1 MNRLITGLVVL
12 VGALVAFYVG
22 AKYGEA
28 HASTTATAS
37 NATSAGARSG
47 TAASPGAGGRTGAG
61 GAFAPVAAGQI
72 VSLSGGI
79 MTVQDR
85 QTGKDV
91 KVSIASARITKTT
104 QGTAADL
111 TQNTVV
117 TVSGQKGADGV
128 VNAQAIA
135 IGGGGF
141 GGGGGRVRPS
151 PSPST

>member
-28 HASTTATAS
+28 HAATTSTAANATTA
-37 NATSAGARSG
+37 AGARSG
-47 TAASPGAGGRTGAG
+47 TAASPGAGGRA
-61 GAFAPVAAGQI
+61 GAFAPAAAGQI
-72 VSLSGGI
+72 VSVAGGI
-79 MTVQDR
+79 LTVHDR

-91 KVSIASARITKTT
+91 KVSIGSARITKTT
-104 QGTAADL
+104 EGTAADL
-111 TQNTVV
+111 TQNAVV

-135 IGGGGF
+135 IGGGL
-141 GGGGGRVRPS
+141 GGGGRGRPS

>member
-28 HASTTATAS
+28 HASTTATAANS
-37 NATSAGARSG
+37 TTAAGARSG
-47 TAASPGAGGRTGAG
+47 TAASPGSGARTGAG
-61 GAFAPVAAGQI
+61 GAFAPAAAGQI
-72 VSLSGGI
+72 VSVADGI
-79 MTVQDR
+79 ITVRDR

-111 TQNTVV
+111 TQNAVV

-135 IGGGGF
+135 IGGGL
-141 GGGGGRVRPS
+141 GGGGRLRPS

>member
-12 VGALVAFYVG
+12 VGALVAFYAG

-28 HASTTATAS
+28 HAATTATAT
-37 NATSAGARSG
+37 NATAAGSRSG
-47 TAASPGAGGRTGAG
+47 TTASPGAGARNGAG
-61 GAFAPVAAGQI
+61 GAFTPAAAGQI
-72 VSLSGGI
+72 TSAANGI
-79 MTVQDR
+79 ITVHDR

-111 TQNTVV
+111 TQNENV
-117 TVSGQKGADGV
+117 TVTGQKGADGV

-135 IGGGGF
+135 IGGGF
-141 GGGGGRVRPS
+141 GGGRVRPS
-151 PSPST
+151 PST